1 MPPHA
6 VRPAAAASAPSPP
19 RHLER
24 RGFCHFPWTGGG
36 APPERLSWKKNWKI
50 SRRSATSARATRRC
64 PAPSCLQRG
73 FDFLRGPAGGIPS
86 FSSERSAWAGDRDG
100 QPNVGL
106 RAGGGAG
113 RRAAGRWG
121 RRRYRTGAVRPCRSL
136 PRHLVVVV
144 GALQGADHGAFF
156 CVEDADGGSAGGR
169 CRSLFSVAL
178 LEVWTTSPHPAP
190 RRPGRPRGPQWDIQA
205 PCAPPASL
213 MPAPITSQKH
223 RRLAGGG
230 QGPRVVR
237 QCSRCGGGEQRHRQR
252 AQVGG
257 QPDGPL
263 LGRAK
268 PRRETGTGPR
278 RRRSTH
284 GKEQHTGSANCR
296 DDSIF

>member
-24 RGFCHFPWTGGG
+24 RGFCHFPCGQGN

-86 FSSERSAWAGDRDG
+86 FSSERSARAGDRDG

-113 RRAAGRWG
+113 RRAAGRRG

-136 PRHLVVVV
+136 AHHLVVVV
-144 GALQGADHGAFF
+144 GGLQGADHGAFF
-156 CVEDADGGSAGGR
+156 VSKTPTLGAQRVMSEFVFRCSTGGLDHQSAPG
-169 CRSLFSVAL
+169 
-178 LEVWTTSPHPAP
+178 PPAP
-190 RRPGRPRGPQWDIQA
+190 GPASRSAVGHPGALRPAGEPDARSDHEPKAASFGRGGGPGGLTGRGRGSRRPPRHP
-205 PCAPPASL
+205 
-213 MPAPITSQKH
+213 
-223 RRLAGGG
+223 LA
-230 QGPRVVR
+230 
-237 QCSRCGGGEQRHRQR
+237 
-252 AQVGG
+252 
-257 QPDGPL
+257 
-263 LGRAK
+263 
-268 PRRETGTGPR
+268 
-278 RRRSTH
+278 
-284 GKEQHTGSANCR
+284 
-296 DDSIF
+296 